1 MLKKFLLIIF
11 LLISGSYSLLAQ
23 FNEYN
28 PDYEWL
34 TIEGENVS
42 VHYHPEAERT
52 ARTVLKIIDEV
63 WEPITSLYNYE
74 PDRVHFVIKD
84 IDDYSNGAAFF
95 FDNKIEIW
103 ASSLDFDLRGSHNW
117 LRNVISHEF
126 THMVQL
132 QAGMKWGRSLPAFY
146 FQYLNY
152 QDERRPDI
160 LYGYPNFILSYPIPG
175 INVPAWFAEGTAQYM
190 RKEFDYDNWD
200 SHRDMVLRSYVLD
213 NNMLSWNEM
222 GVFGK
227 NSLGNESVYNSGF
240 AFTKYIAQKYG
251 EDKLEE
257 ISQTLGKTTTFTIDA
272 AFKKTLDKDGIEVY
286 NEWRDYLTKDYGE
299 RTANVKSNFVGGEKI
314 VKEGFGNFH
323 PAFSKDGKK
332 IAYISNKEEDYF
344 GMSAIFEYDIQTK
357 KEKML
362 VPLVRSSLCYSADS
376 KRIYYAKLSDE
387 NPRGTNIN
395 DIYVYDIENDKETR
409 ITYGMRAN
417 NPTLSS
423 DEKKIAFVFQK
434 DGTINLGV
442 IDVDGKNF
450 QKLTNYDSGEQ
461 LYNPE
466 FSKDG
471 SKIIFDYSYH
481 HGRDLAIINSDGS
494 GLKFILDSSADE
506 RNAVFVSDHKIIYS
520 CDETGIFN
528 LYEHDLNAKTSR
540 RVSNVLGGTFYPAV
554 DKQGNIAYAGYTST
568 GYKIFYLN
576 KNEQATVVDV
586 KKYVRREDPPLDDNK
601 YKGDI
606 TQFDIDGLKNFNDKI
621 LPQNESKKYSGVFSN
636 INFFPL
642 LRIDNYNLTNN
653 FVDNI
658 KPGIVVASS
667 DLLNRYDFIASAAL
681 NKRLERDLFLIFNY
695 RNTLPLIYDLGL
707 KPELS
712 FELYSINRKNE
723 ADVFFGVDST
733 GGNVTYEDQLKTDV
747 SYNLLEADF
756 VARHKII
763 NDATNLEL
771 RFVLSNYT
779 TVIESFIYN
788 EGGETI
794 LFPTTDDTYFKGRNL
809 RVKLSHESTYP
820 TLDADINPV
829 GRKLEFQYDYEFNDF
844 NPESEFEIEDGVLK
858 PVFQK
863 FKFHRL
869 EFNYQERFQLFR
881 THTLT
886 TRFRAS
892 SILGPDVPD
901 FFDSYLGGLIGM
913 KAYPFYAISG
923 NELGWV
929 NLTYRF
935 PLFRKIDKRVGHL
948 YIDKVFLS
956 LHGDYGY
963 AWTGEWPGFD
973 EFKKGAGIELRVKFN
988 SFYLFPTSVFL
999 NASYAFDEFNRTVR
1013 NEVVNYGKE
1022 WLFYGGVLFD
1032 FSF

>member
-1 MLKKFLLIIF
+1 MLKKFLLIIILF
-11 LLISGSYSLLAQ
+11 ISGSYTLLAQ

-28 PDYEWL
+28 PDYEWV
-34 TIEGENVS
+34 TIVGENVT

-63 WEPITSLYNYE
+63 WGPITSLYNYE

-103 ASSLDFDLRGSHNW
+103 ASSLDFDLRGTHNW

-126 THMVQL
+126 THIVQL

-152 QDERRPDI
+152 QDKRRPDI

-190 RKEFDYDNWD
+190 RKEFNYDNWD
-200 SHRDMVLRSYVLD
+200 SHRDMILRSYALD
-213 NNMLSWNEM
+213 GNMISWNEM

-227 NSLGNESVYNSGF
+227 TSLGNESVYNAGF
-240 AFTKYIAQKYG
+240 ALTRYISQKYG
-251 EDKLEE
+251 EDKLRE
-257 ISQTLGKTTTFTIDA
+257 ITENLGRTTTFTIDD
-272 AFKKTLDKDGIEVY
+272 AFKRALGKDGIEVY
-286 NEWRDYLTKDYGE
+286 DEWRDFLTRDYNE
-299 RTANVKSNFVGGEKI
+299 RTADIKSNLVAGENI
-314 VKEGFGNFH
+314 IKEGFGNFH
-323 PAFSKDGKK
+323 PVFSNDGKK
-332 IAYISNKEEDYF
+332 MAYISNKGQDYF
-344 GMSAIFEYDIQTK
+344 SMSAIFEYDIETK

-362 VPLVRSSLCYSADS
+362 APRVRSSICYSPDG
-376 KRIYYAKLSDE
+376 KKIYYAKLSDD

-395 DIYVYDIENDKETR
+395 DIYVYDIENDEETR

-423 DEKKIAFVFQK
+423 DGKKIAFVFQK

-442 IDVDGKNF
+442 VDVDGKNF
-450 QKLTNYDSGEQ
+450 QKLTNYNGGEQ
-461 LYNPE
+461 LYNPQ
-466 FSKDG
+466 FSKDD

-481 HGRDLAIINSDGS
+481 HGRDLAVINSDGS
-494 GLKFILDSSADE
+494 GLKFILNSGKDE
-506 RNAVFVSDHKIIYS
+506 RNAVFLNDNEIIYS
-520 CDETGIFN
+520 SNETGIFN
-528 LYEHDLNAKTSR
+528 LYKYDLNTQVSQR
-540 RVSNVLGGTFYPAV
+540 ISNVLGGTFYPAV
-554 DKQGNIAYAGYTST
+554 DESGNIAYAGYTST

-576 KNEQATVVDV
+576 KDEQSKVDET
-586 KKYVRREDPPLDDNK
+586 KKYVQRNDPPLDENK
-601 YKGDI
+601 PKGDI
-606 TQFDIDGLKNFNDKI
+606 SQFDIEGLRNFNDEI
-621 LPQNESKKYSGVFSN
+621 LPENESKRYSGFFSN

-642 LRIDNYNLTNN
+642 IRIDNYNLSND
-653 FVDNI
+653 FIDNI

-667 DLLNRYDFIASAAL
+667 DFLNRYDFIASAAL
-681 NKRLERDLFLIFNY
+681 NKRMERDLYLIFNY
-695 RNTLPLIYDLGL
+695 RNTLPFLYDIGL

-712 FELYSINRKNE
+712 FELYSISRKSD

-733 GGNVTYEDQLKTDV
+733 YDPPKYDYQLQTGV

-756 VARHKII
+756 VAKHKLI
-763 NDATNLEL
+763 DRSTELEL
-771 RFVLSNYT
+771 RFILSNYT
-779 TVIESFIYN
+779 TVIESFIYPD
-788 EGGETI
+788 GSGT
-794 LFPTTDDTYFKGRNL
+794 LFPTTDDTYFEGKDL

-820 TLDADINPV
+820 TQDADINPV
-829 GRKLEFQYDYEFNDF
+829 GRKLELQYDYEFNDF
-844 NPESEFEIEDGVLK
+844 NIDSEYEIEDGILK
-858 PVFQK
+858 PA
-863 FKFHRL
+863 FKDFNFHRL
-869 EFNYQERFQLFR
+869 EFNYEERLQLFR

-886 TRFRAS
+886 TRFRVA

-913 KAYPFYAISG
+913 KGYPFYAISG

-929 NLTYRF
+929 NFTYRF
-935 PLFRKIDKRVGHL
+935 PLFRNIDRRFGHL

-956 LHGDYGY
+956 IHGDYGY
-963 AWTGEWPGFD
+963 AWTGAWPGFD
-973 EFKKGAGIELRVKFN
+973 EFKKGAGMELRIKLN
-988 SFYLFPTSVFL
+988 SFYLFPTSIFL
-999 NASYAFDEFNRTVR
+999 NASYAFDKYNRTVN
-1013 NEVVNYGKE
+1013 NEDISYGKE
-1022 WLFYGGVLFD
+1022 LLFYGGVLFD